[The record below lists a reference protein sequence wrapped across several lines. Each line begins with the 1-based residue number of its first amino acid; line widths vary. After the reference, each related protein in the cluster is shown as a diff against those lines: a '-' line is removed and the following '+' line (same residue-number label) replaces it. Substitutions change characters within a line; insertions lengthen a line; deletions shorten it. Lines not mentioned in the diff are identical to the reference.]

1 MTAASAT
8 VANVSRAEFEELADR
23 TAVLDRSRGTAP
35 ATDGEEFVR
44 QAEFRLFKWVAAS
57 FAALTLA
64 GFGVLY
70 EMMSD
75 LQVGMERG
83 FRDLQVGTE
92 RTLGELRV
100 DMEREFGE
108 VRLGMEREFGEVRE
122 RLVRIEAQV
131 DGVQGRLDEVESR
144 LDGVEK
150 RLEGVGD

>member
-8 VANVSRAEFEELADR
+8 VGDISRAEFEELANR
-23 TAVLDRSRGTAP
+23 TVVLERSRGTAP
-35 ATDGEEFVR
+35 ATYGEEFVR

-70 EMMSD
+70 EMISD

-83 FRDLQVGTE
+83 FRELQVGTE
-92 RTLGELRV
+92 RTVGELRV

-108 VRLGMEREFGEVRE
+108 LRE
-122 RLVRIEAQV
+122 RLVRIETQV
-131 DGVQGRLDEVESR
+131 DGVLVRMDEVDSR

>member
-8 VANVSRAEFEELADR
+8 VANVSRAEFEDLGTR
-23 TAVLDRSRGTAP
+23 TAALERSRETAP
-35 ATDGEEFVR
+35 ATQGEEFVR

-75 LQVGMERG
+75 LQVDMERG
-83 FRDLQVGTE
+83 FRELQVGTE
-92 RTLGELRV
+92 RTVSDLRV

-108 VRLGMEREFGEVRE
+108 VQREFGDVRE
-122 RLVRIEAQV
+122 RLVRIETQLE
-131 DGVQGRLDEVESR
+131 GVRGRLDEVESR
-144 LDGVEK
+144 LDGVEE